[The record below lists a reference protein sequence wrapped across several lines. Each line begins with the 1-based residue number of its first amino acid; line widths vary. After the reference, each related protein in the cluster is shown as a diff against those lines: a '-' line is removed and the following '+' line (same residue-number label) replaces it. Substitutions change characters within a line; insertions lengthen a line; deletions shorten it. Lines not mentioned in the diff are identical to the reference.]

1 MPVPPA
7 EVTAEFTIHPF
18 TEGGMEPHVS
28 AGVEAAQASGL
39 AVDVGPLGTGLSG
52 SRAEVLGALVEVMD
66 AAIEAGARSIHVK
79 VEVPEAY
86 VSTSRT

>member
-7 EVTAEFTIHPF
+7 ELTAEFTIHPF
-18 TEGGMEPHVS
+18 TEGGMEPYVE
-28 AGVEAAQASGL
+28 AGVRAAEASGL

-52 SRAEVLGALVEVMD
+52 GRSEVLRALVEVMD

-79 VEVPEAY
+79 VE
-86 VSTSRT
+86 SRAV

>member
-28 AGVEAAQASGL
+28 AGVQAAQASGL
-39 AVDVGPLGTGLSG
+39 VVDIGPLGTGLSG
-52 SRAEVLGALVEVMD
+52 QRAEVIGALAEVMD
-66 AAIEAGARSIHVK
+66 AAIDAGAHSIHIK
-79 VEVPEAY
+79 VEVSD
-86 VSTSRT
+86 VR